1 MCKGP
6 EMEANS
12 EEARVAGATGNATVP
27 VKENETPQDSQ
38 RRQDEQDPNHDA
50 SNGPH
55 IEGSSVFLP

>member
-1 MCKGP
+1 MGWDG
-6 EMEANS
+6 EGGGRGV
-12 EEARVAGATGNATVP
+12 RVGAASGNATVP

-38 RRQDEQDPNHDA
+38 RRQDEQDPDHDA